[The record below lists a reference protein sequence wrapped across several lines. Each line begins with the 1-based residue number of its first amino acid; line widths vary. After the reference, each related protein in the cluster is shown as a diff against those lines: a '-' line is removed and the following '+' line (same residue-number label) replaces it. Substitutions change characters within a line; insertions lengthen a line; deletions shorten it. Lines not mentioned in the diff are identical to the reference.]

1 MTSCLTT
8 FIERSIIASNISG
21 VDTLRSTGQLIPFVI
36 GICSKLLALRE
47 GFMALV
53 RKVRPNDDTEIILVA
68 KPSLQH
74 TKDWPPCSLKIKLG
88 YSGDALEIVNASDN
102 DTYDDDDGGRAMRV
116 WAYSN

>member
-53 RKVRPNDDTEIILVA
+53 RK
-68 KPSLQH
+68 H